1 LRLTVAGG
9 PEPASGEVTLAVPAR
24 LAATM
29 DRPPRYDLPGGGYAS
44 WQVAVRAEPGTRAGR
59 YYLAAAIR
67 DDLGQVLEDV
77 ALVTVGEP
85 PAPPLD
91 LPLAELLPLIADD
104 EQRAAAEADLRLSPA
119 AVRLPPGG
127 CGELVAEI
135 SNGTAAPIRGECQ
148 LISPH
153 GSWPLL
159 GAAAHGFAAGPG
171 QTARL
176 RFAITV
182 PAAARPGSSW
192 WALAKLMY
200 FGRVRYSE
208 CARVEIS

>member
-1 LRLTVAGG
+1 MRRDQLALT
-9 PEPASGEVTLAVPAR
+9 P
-24 LAATM
+24 
-29 DRPPRYDLPGGGYAS
+29 DGGG
-44 WQVAVRAEPGTRAGR
+44 G
-59 YYLAAAIR
+59 AIA
-67 DDLGQVLEDV
+67 DLGQVLEDV